1 MSESKVDFELQQDGV
16 LRLQGELTRSSIP
29 AIWRRWQREVL
40 TQSITKV
47 DVSNVESVDTAGVAL
62 LLEIVKA
69 GEAQTLDCLGA
80 NQQLKQI
87 AAVSGVEGVLS
98 LS

>member
-1 MSESKVDFELQQDGV
+1 MSESDIDFELQQDGV
-16 LRLQGELTRSSIP
+16 LRLQGALTRSSIP

-40 TQSITKV
+40 TQKVTTV
-47 DVSNVESVDTAGVAL
+47 DVSEVESVDTAGVAL

-69 GEAQTLDCLGA
+69 GKTQTLNCLGA